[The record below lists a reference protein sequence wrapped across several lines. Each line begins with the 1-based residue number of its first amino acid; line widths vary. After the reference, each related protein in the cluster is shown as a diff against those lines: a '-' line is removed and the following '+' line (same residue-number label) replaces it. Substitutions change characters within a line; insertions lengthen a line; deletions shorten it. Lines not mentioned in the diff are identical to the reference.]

1 MKRISL
7 PDSHECLR
15 ICKWTD
21 ISIQDYEIHDPDLTE
36 LGRNQSKELREKLI
50 QTLPGQLDVGL
61 ILVSPMR
68 RTCQT
73 ALIALDWLIEQGV
86 PIQAHAGWQGEIFY
100 RPIHFLLLYSIH
112 NTRISSLVRVDI
124 IIYSLNTTH
133 HRQRAAADMHTL
145 LENSS
150 KPCDTGSDLES
161 LKKEFPA
168 IDFSHVDPV
177 YPDKTSPAGAHYAY
191 TRKALLN
198 RAQTCVREL
207 DGRPEKA
214 VVVISH
220 SGFLRQAMT
229 GCFWFNADYRVFD
242 IKKNG
247 DTKDNFVLEQWEQTA
262 KSGGGMGWS
271 WPDMVEIGDGLPVPD
286 EVLPQ

>member
-1 MKRISL
+1 
-7 PDSHECLR
+7 
-15 ICKWTD
+15 
-21 ISIQDYEIHDPDLTE
+21 
-36 LGRNQSKELREKLI
+36 
-50 QTLPGQLDVGL
+50 
-61 ILVSPMR
+61 
-68 RTCQT
+68 
-73 ALIALDWLIEQGV
+73 
-86 PIQAHAGWQGEIFY
+86 
-100 RPIHFLLLYSIH
+100 
-112 NTRISSLVRVDI
+112 
-124 IIYSLNTTH
+124 
-133 HRQRAAADMHTL
+133 MHTL

-177 YPDKTSPAGAHYAY
+177 YPDKTSPAGAHYAF

-214 VVVISH
+214 VVVVSH

-242 IKKNG
+242 IKKDG
-247 DTKDNFVLEQWEQTA
+247 DAKDNFVLEQWEQTA

-286 EVLPQ
+286 EVPPQ